1 MLSGQAFA
9 YDGFVDADIATCTQ
23 GNNNVDLVTAC
34 TGLID
39 NAEAENAVVGMFYGL
54 RASHSDDTEQNCSD
68 ARKSLGLADDE
79 AIRTLSQQLI
89 DEKMRIAEVQ
99 PAFAYKPGLP
109 RALALGDWGQI
120 QCRALQGHK
129 PLRDALCASMGIRD
143 LTSGKAASRKCE
155 VF

>member
-9 YDGFVDADIATCTQ
+9 YDGFDADIATCTQ

-39 NAEAENAVVGMFYGL
+39 NAEAENAVFGMFYGL

-89 DEKMRIAEVQ
+89 DENCRGPACIRVQAGPAESIGAGGLGSDTVPSAAGPQ
-99 PAFAYKPGLP
+99 AVARRVVRFNGDQGSYFWEGSFA
-109 RALALGDWGQI
+109 Q
-120 QCRALQGHK
+120 
-129 PLRDALCASMGIRD
+129 M
-143 LTSGKAASRKCE
+143 
-155 VF
+155 